1 MRRTFRRLFTWLVVS
16 LLLIPVAMA
25 GPLTPQDITLAK
37 AVIEKNSM
45 TLPGLL
51 PGSRFTVSSGAFS
64 NADALVLY
72 LLKFHR
78 DTRILPP
85 IAAVARMLERLNDAE
100 VHKKAVALFWRD
112 YSTAT
117 GNDLNA
123 PNFLGSNFEW
133 YVLTKQTQRMKITN
147 ARLQGFVGADAAWRR
162 AMDAQQKYWERST
175 ARENEFILKR
185 GAERVMLDAEAAV
198 AEAER
203 AVASGY

>member
-1 MRRTFRRLFTWLVVS
+1 MKRTIARLFIGLFAFPLFV
-16 LLLIPVAMA
+16 PVALA
-25 GPLTPQDITLAK
+25 GPLTPQDIGLAK
-37 AVIEKNSM
+37 AVIGKNSM
-45 TLPGLL
+45 SLPGLL

-78 DTRILPP
+78 DTGVLPP
-85 IAAVARMLERLNDAE
+85 IAAVARMLVRLNDTE
-100 VHKKAVALFWRD
+100 VHKKAVAIFWRD

-123 PNFLGSNFEW
+123 PNFLESNFEW
-133 YVLTKQTQRMKITN
+133 YVLTKQTERMKISN
-147 ARLQGFVGADAAWRR
+147 ARLQGFVGSDSAWRR
-162 AMDAQQKYWERST
+162 AMDAQQKYWERSVG
-175 ARENEFILKR
+175 REEAFILKR
-185 GAERVMLDAEAAV
+185 GGERVLLDAEAAV